1 MERLEL
7 SRAPALSGVLIL
19 RTTRKTPGLISIVSI
34 ARDVDDS
41 GWQWLCAQQEAL
53 LPAHYKGVHATV
65 WTTVALLGA
74 GVYGSILAAP
84 RARLL
89 AEQEHYL
96 QLDAD

>member
-34 ARDVDDS
+34 AQDVDDS

-65 WTTVALLGA
+65 WTTVVLRT
-74 GVYGSILAAP
+74 VTECETVEIL
-84 RARLL
+84 RVRFARSK
-89 AEQEHYL
+89 
-96 QLDAD
+96 

>member
-19 RTTRKTPGLISIVSI
+19 RTTGKTPGLVSIVSI

-65 WTTVALLGA
+65 WTTVAVRTQRPVNPLNSFSQRLFEP
-74 GVYGSILAAP
+74 LERNAP
-84 RARLL
+84 
-89 AEQEHYL
+89 
-96 QLDAD
+96 